1 MYDEEYAYTGRW
13 DAVLI
18 FELSSIEA
26 GRQAGRQVDART
38 VATLNVSFLITGQSL
53 QPCTE
58 RVLKR

>member
-26 GRQAGRQVDART
+26 GRQAGRQAGGCTYRSDA
-38 VATLNVSFLITGQSL
+38 
-53 QPCTE
+53 E
-58 RVLKR
+58 RVFPDNRAVFAALY